1 MYLCNHAE
9 KMGSL
14 VDGKVDYLTIYKQ
27 SREYY
32 MAERNFMLTATT
44 LFATFVLWRF
54 LAAFDKLN
62 GIEQEIEE
70 HDSKV
75 SAA

>member
-1 MYLCNHAE
+1 
-9 KMGSL
+9 MGSL

-62 GIEQEIEE
+62 NIELEIEE
-70 HDSKV
+70 HDQKV

>member
-1 MYLCNHAE
+1 M
-9 KMGSL
+9 
-14 VDGKVDYLTIYKQ
+14 DYLTIYKQ

-62 GIEQEIEE
+62 NIELEIEE
-70 HDSKV
+70 HDQKV
-75 SAA
+75 PAA